1 MKEECRFGDNM
12 TFSIRFKSKTY
23 KNKHDSSNIIALKN
37 IDIKIKKKEFVC
49 IVGPSGCG
57 KTTLM
62 NIIGGLINAEGKE
75 IYLNEKKM
83 DTEQNLGYVFQ
94 TSRLLPW
101 LTLNENIKLVCKE
114 TNFRIEKRIQSLLR
128 SFELEEFGNAYPNTI
143 SGGMRRKVS
152 LARAFVNNPDILLMD
167 EPFISLDQP
176 TSEMLYRVL
185 KDYWNKHPTIVLL
198 ITHNLKEA
206 LLLGDRILFFSKRPG
221 TVVFDYTVK
230 KKPLN
235 LTKIDSISVEK
246 EYNHLTKKYPR
257 LLKGLI

>member
-1 MKEECRFGDNM
+1 MS
-12 TFSIRFKSKTY
+12 FSIKFSNKTY
-23 KNKHDSSNIIALKN
+23 KNKHDSSKTVALKN
-37 IDIKIKKKEFVC
+37 IDISIRKKEFVC

-62 NIIGGLINAEGKE
+62 NIIGGLIDAEGTE
-75 IYLNEKKM
+75 LYLNNKKINAN
-83 DTEQNLGYVFQ
+83 QNLGYVFQ

-101 LTLNENIKLVCKE
+101 LTLKENIRLVCKE
-114 TNFRIEKRIQSLLR
+114 TNLEMEKKIQSLLS
-128 SFELEEFGNAYPNTI
+128 SFELEEFGDAYPSTI

-176 TSEMLYRVL
+176 TSEMLYKVL
-185 KDYWNKHPTIVLL
+185 KDYWRKNPTIVIL

-221 TVVFDYTVK
+221 TVVYNYKVK
-230 KKPLN
+230 KKPAN

-246 EYNHLTKKYPR
+246 EYTHLTKMYPK